1 MHKGPSV
8 RLRRHNN
15 TDKSQD
21 RAFLYHR
28 VIIRAFCHSRSRWL
42 LSNLLGTRAKS
53 NDKISAGHVIFFTY
67 LSLMLTV
74 VNVVVVGAVRLT
86 EINLLKN
93 KSSVKNWK
101 VTLSRKFLRLSL
113 LSPTFSIQPQTVT
126 ENTIVMKK
134 AESRTKAALRDTRCV
149 FKYLQ
154 HFTFR
159 FLNP

>member
-1 MHKGPSV
+1 M
-8 RLRRHNN
+8 
-15 TDKSQD
+15 
-21 RAFLYHR
+21 
-28 VIIRAFCHSRSRWL
+28 
-42 LSNLLGTRAKS
+42 
-53 NDKISAGHVIFFTY
+53 SAGHVIFFSY

-74 VNVVVVGAVRLT
+74 FNVVVIGAVRLT

-159 FLNP
+159 FLNPQGTKPSSAIVTLMCDGTSDRILVGNVSCIDNTTTYFWTTVLYTF